1 MKNKKGFLLYVD
13 IQNVINKL
21 SDDYAGKLFK
31 HILAYVNDENPTTN
45 DLLLEIAFEPIKQ
58 QLKRD
63 LLQWSETKVGRSK
76 AGLASAEKKKQNKL
90 NLTNSTNVESKQ
102 QDETKSTVNVN
113 VNVNDNDN
121 VIIKDIVS
129 RKLKFSDS
137 LKPFINVYHR
147 ETLNDFYK
155 YWTEPNKSNTKF
167 RQELEKTWDTK
178 RRLENWTRNDK
189 NFKKETE
196 LVTFKKPFK

>member
-1 MKNKKGFLLYVD
+1 MTNKKGFLLYAD

-21 SDDYAGKLFK
+21 SDEYAGKLFK
-31 HILAYVNDENPTTN
+31 HILAYVNDENPTIN

-63 LLQWSETKVGRSK
+63 LLQWSETKAGRSK
-76 AGLASAEKKKQNKL
+76 AGLASVEKKRQNKL
-90 NLTNSTNVESKQ
+90 DSSNSTNVKNEQ
-102 QDETKSTVNVN
+102 QDTTNSTDNVNDNVN
-113 VNVNDNDN
+113 VNVN
-121 VIIKDIVS
+121 KDIVS

-137 LKPFINVYHR
+137 LKPFINVYPR

-167 RQELEKTWDTK
+167 RQELEKTWDNK
-178 RRLENWTRNDK
+178 RRLENWTRHDK

-196 LVTFKKPFK
+196 VITFKKPFK

>member
-1 MKNKKGFLLYVD
+1 MKNKKGFILYAD
-13 IQNVINKL
+13 IQMVVNKL

-63 LLQWSETKVGRSK
+63 LLQWTETKAGRSK
-76 AGLASAEKKKQNKL
+76 AGLASAEKKKQNKID
-90 NLTNSTNVESKQ
+90 LTNSTNVESKQ

-113 VNVNDNDN
+113 DNVNVN
-121 VIIKDIVS
+121 VIVNKDIVS

-137 LKPFINVYHR
+137 LKPFINFYAR

-189 NFKKETE
+189 SFKKETE
-196 LVTFKKPFK
+196 VITFKKPFK